1 MMNKAQHESRKT
13 NKYHNKCKAQYEDKK
28 TMMNAQGITQ
38 KHKHN
43 ISTMVSPTPNK
54 KARKDEHHDEYR
66 VMKGRLRGEEEI
78 DALYWCNLMTLTN
91 FDNDK
96 NHFPMRRDML
106 LEF

>member
-1 MMNKAQHESRKT
+1 MMNKAQHESKKT
-13 NKYHNKCKAQYEDKK
+13 NKYHKCNTQYEDKK

-66 VMKGRLRGEEEI
+66 MMKGRLRGEEEI
-78 DALYWCNLMTLTN
+78 DALY
-91 FDNDK
+91 
-96 NHFPMRRDML
+96 
-106 LEF
+106 